1 MHSPFKKPKS
11 NDLPGKIKELI
22 QSLSNEEDRKLFTNI
37 YNKVTKK
44 THNHG
49 SPKKNGDGTITKCID
64 SFKKGADPNILIQLE
79 KLLREQE
86 EYQKYYNYY
95 TEKFLPALETEVMK
109 LEVEPSVFNNER
121 EQSQGSPTRRGKILE
136 IISGITKRS
145 NNKDHPS
152 STIQNQNGR
161 RNNQIDRQDNA
172 TRLFKNKSFS
182 SEVAIAASSG
192 SSALERDS
200 LAKGVSGKG
209 TPGTYK
215 ILRSSGHNSASA
227 FPTLEQ
233 SQLNGSFSQS
243 CEDLE
248 NEDPST
254 TADAVEMPSD
264 ANTSKL
270 SGGNDSDSGIDSPRK
285 SEESSRS
292 PVSSRRSSISSTEEN
307 NNSQKEDTG
316 NQMQPEQTAEEE
328 PQVQE
333 SGNSSDQ
340 RDQVKN
346 GVSPGVVQVADT
358 EIQREKN
365 MNPDGQATQ
374 MTGSQAKD
382 SMQPEEKKDRKNATT
397 PVQKLPVNE
406 KKDEDI
412 PLKQPNNRNFHV
424 VLVAGCALS
433 TIGCIVA
440 GVMTSGLVGAGLLAM
455 AAVFAIAAVAEL
467 HSNFLSSKL
476 TSISVEPHV
485 NDKELTACS
494 HL

>member
-22 QSLSNEEDRKLFTNI
+22 QLLSNEEDRKLFTNI
-37 YNKVTKK
+37 YKKVTKK

-49 SPKKNGDGTITKCID
+49 SPKKNEDGTITKCID
-64 SFKKGADPNILIQLE
+64 SFEKGADPNILIQLE

-95 TEKFLPALETEVMK
+95 TEKFLPALKAEITNSKK
-109 LEVEPSVFNNER
+109 LKPE
-121 EQSQGSPTRRGKILE
+121 KIKE
-136 IISGITKRS
+136 IEGIINGIISK
-145 NNKDHPS
+145 S
-152 STIQNQNGR
+152 SDKG
-161 RNNQIDRQDNA
+161 NA
-172 TRLFKNKSFS
+172 TEPFNKQSFS
-182 SEVAIAASSG
+182 SEVPNFTNSDMTPQ
-192 SSALERDS
+192 EEDS
-200 LAKGVSGKG
+200 VGKGVSGVG
-209 TPGTYK
+209 TPGKYNT
-215 ILRSSGHNSASA
+215 LRSSGHNSASA

-243 CEDLE
+243 CVE

-254 TADAVEMPSD
+254 TADAVEVPSD

-270 SGGNDSDSGIDSPRK
+270 SSGNDSDSGIDSPRK

-292 PVSSRRSSISSTEEN
+292 PVSSRRSSLTLVTSTSSEESLNSTLSSTEEN
-307 NNSQKEDTG
+307 SNSYKEETEQSEQAVKQKPK
-316 NQMQPEQTAEEE
+316 M
-328 PQVQE
+328 QE

-346 GVSPGVVQVADT
+346 GVSPGVTQVADT
-358 EIQREKN
+358 EIQREEN
-365 MNPDGQATQ
+365 MDPNSQTTQ

-382 SMQPEEKKDRKNATT
+382 SMQPEEKRDRKNAITI
-397 PVQKLPVNE
+397 VQKLPVNE
-406 KKDEDI
+406 KKGEDT
-412 PLKQPNNRNFHV
+412 PLEKQPNNRNLHV
-424 VLVAGCALS
+424 ALVAGCALS

-440 GVMTSGLVGAGLLAM
+440 GAMTSGLIGVGLFAV
-455 AAVFAIAAVAEL
+455 AAVCAIGVVAEL

-494 HL
+494 YQSPLIDRQIVKTTNN